1 MYSHLATLEY
11 LRSSR
16 RPCLRTLEAVRGSSR
31 RVANFSIQG
40 LFPGTGFFYKK
51 PLCRMLEKGFQRR
64 INREVSVSVGKS
76 GASAKQ
82 PFYLQSDQLCGKF
95 DWPAITKKREF
106 LLFFSFSFFN
116 PSSRFHF
123 LPPLLSSRRV
133 FLFRSVF
140 VFFFVPTFYE
150 SSIDYFFRCNCWE
163 KVSPRVCYIE
173 IHGTIFEFNGFWD
186 RIVSIKKKKRK
197 REKQYRDIINYYNK
211 HDKFLTRIF

>member
-82 PFYLQSDQLCGKF
+82 PFYLQSDQLRGKF

-106 LLFFSFSFFN
+106 LLFFFL
-116 PSSRFHF
+116 FHF
-123 LPPLLSSRRV
+123 LILLRVFISFPPLLSSRRV
-133 FLFRSVF
+133 FLFRGVF

-163 KVSPRVCYIE
+163 KVSPRVC
-173 IHGTIFEFNGFWD
+173 
-186 RIVSIKKKKRK
+186 
-197 REKQYRDIINYYNK
+197 
-211 HDKFLTRIF
+211 

>member
-82 PFYLQSDQLCGKF
+82 PFYLQSDQLRGKF

-106 LLFFSFSFFN
+106 LLFFFL
-116 PSSRFHF
+116 FHF
-123 LPPLLSSRRV
+123 LILLRV
-133 FLFRSVF
+133 FISFLPSLPYYRPGESFYFEAFSFSSLFQLFMKARLITSSDVIVEKKFLQEF
-140 VFFFVPTFYE
+140 V
-150 SSIDYFFRCNCWE
+150 
-163 KVSPRVCYIE
+163 K

-186 RIVSIKKKKRK
+186 RIVSIKKKKGK
-197 REKQYRDIINYYNK
+197 EKNNIAI
-211 HDKFLTRIF
+211 L

>member
-82 PFYLQSDQLCGKF
+82 PFYLQSDQLRGKF

-123 LPPLLSSRRV
+123 LPPFLSYYRPGESFYFEAFSFSSLFQLFMKARLITSSDV
-133 FLFRSVF
+133 IVEKKFLQEF
-140 VFFFVPTFYE
+140 V
-150 SSIDYFFRCNCWE
+150 
-163 KVSPRVCYIE
+163 K

-186 RIVSIKKKKRK
+186 RIVSIKKKRK
-197 REKQYRDIINYYNK
+197 REKQSRYYK
-211 HDKFLTRIF
+211 LL

>member
-1 MYSHLATLEY
+1 MYSHLATFEY

-82 PFYLQSDQLCGKF
+82 PFYLQSDQLRGKF

-106 LLFFSFSFFN
+106 LLFFFL
-116 PSSRFHF
+116 FHF
-123 LPPLLSSRRV
+123 LILLRV
-133 FLFRSVF
+133 FISFLPSLPYYRPGESFYFEAFSFSSLFQLFMKARLITSSDVIVEKKFLQEF
-140 VFFFVPTFYE
+140 V
-150 SSIDYFFRCNCWE
+150 
-163 KVSPRVCYIE
+163 K

-186 RIVSIKKKKRK
+186 RIVSIKKKKK
-197 REKQYRDIINYYNK
+197 GKEKNNIAI
-211 HDKFLTRIF
+211 L